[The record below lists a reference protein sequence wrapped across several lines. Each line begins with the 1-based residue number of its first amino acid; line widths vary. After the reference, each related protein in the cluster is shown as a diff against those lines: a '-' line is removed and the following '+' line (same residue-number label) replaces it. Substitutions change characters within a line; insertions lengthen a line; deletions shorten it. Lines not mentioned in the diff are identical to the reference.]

1 MQSDWLKCFYSL
13 FEPSPGDAVAIAA
26 TAVIWTCIMGFIFLR
41 EKLHWV
47 DFAMIPGG
55 FLKRDC

>member
-1 MQSDWLKCFYSL
+1 M
-13 FEPSPGDAVAIAA
+13 AIAA

-47 DFAMIPGG
+47 DFAMIPGNVG
-55 FLKRDC
+55 EFQTLFREIQKFLFFSDKF